1 MNPFAA
7 SLDAGPARRLVA
19 LTLFFGLAVVGC
31 VAASPDTPEVQSAPE
46 NAQPVVPSLETVGP
60 VVVEPVELTA
70 EGWLTVLEASAS
82 ETQSLSARVRMTT
95 IADLLDEESQRFGT
109 LKYAA
114 ADDPHTSMRFAV
126 RFERVKI
133 DNVAEEIDQSYI
145 YDGRW
150 LLDVDAK
157 DQTAT
162 RRELV
167 REGEQADLE
176 LGDGPFLLP
185 LNLRKDRVLQKF
197 EVELIDAAEEDPTS
211 DAGTFHLRL
220 LPKPQAGTDAQQIDL
235 WFDRDTLLPL
245 RAATLEADDDQTIVD
260 LFQLEPNAEMADDTF
275 DTALPTGPGWE
286 LQVVPLD

>member
-1 MNPFAA
+1 MKPTPAPPLAGAVLGTAWVVLCAVTLAGCTA
-7 SLDAGPARRLVA
+7 SAEPTSAEPELPKNEKVEP
-19 LTLFFGLAVVGC
+19 
-31 VAASPDTPEVQSAPE
+31 SPSPV
-46 NAQPVVPSLETVGP
+46 QPVVAERI
-60 VVVEPVELTA
+60 EPTA

-82 ETQSLSARVRMTT
+82 ELQTLAARVRMTT
-95 IADLLDEESQRFGT
+95 IADLLGEETQRFGS

-114 ADDPHTSMRFAV
+114 ADDAHDSMRFAV
-126 RFERVKI
+126 RFDRVKL
-133 DNVAEEIDQSYI
+133 DHLEDIDQSYV

-150 LLDVDAK
+150 LLDLDAK
-157 DQTAT
+157 DKTAT

-167 REGEQADLE
+167 REGEQSNFE
-176 LGDGPFLLP
+176 IGDGPFLLP

-197 EVELIDAAEEDPTS
+197 DVELIDAAEGDPES

-220 LPKPQAGTDAQQIDL
+220 VPKPAAGTDAQRIDL

-260 LFQLEPNAEMADDTF
+260 LFRLEPNAAIADGAF
-275 DTALPTGPGWE
+275 DTALPTENGWQ